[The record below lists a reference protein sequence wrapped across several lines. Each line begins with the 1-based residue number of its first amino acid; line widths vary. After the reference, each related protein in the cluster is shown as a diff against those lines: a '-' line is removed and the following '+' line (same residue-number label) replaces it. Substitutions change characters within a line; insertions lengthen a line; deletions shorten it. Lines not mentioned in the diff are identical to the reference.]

1 MKKMLAMLLAV
12 AMIVACFAG
21 CQSNA
26 PVDTNQPADSQ
37 QPTDSNQ
44 PTDTTAPE
52 PVQPES
58 NVGPD
63 GREFADEQVY
73 RTLYSSEVTTM
84 NYLVSGTTYELVVG
98 ANTIDSLVENDPYGN
113 IVPCAAESWESEDET
128 VTLIV
133 PAVKKLNDNGELELV
148 SERTT
153 EEANGQKWTFHL
165 RAGQYWYDADG
176 NQKDPVTANDYV
188 AAARYVCDSAMDCSN
203 SYLMDGWIVNATE
216 RLGYTAAL
224 LAEPVEQGKEEG
236 KDQDIVIDADGVI
249 WEGKD
254 WDEDKGVYT
263 TWVEIPLTNP
273 EDLGVEAADDNTL
286 VYHLVKP
293 RPYFP
298 TALQFGT
305 YWPAPAALLAELGEN
320 YALDNYSMWFNGA
333 YILSTFKPQEKR
345 IYTKNVNNWDA
356 EHIYIESIEQTYNA
370 EASTIAPELF
380 LRGEVDYADIG
391 SDIVADWLSD
401 PEKSQMISSSR
412 VTGDYSYFFGFNFEP
427 TFDAEYEPENWVIA
441 VNNENFRKAVFH
453 GIDRDGYLAAKYPGD
468 DPEIHKINTITP
480 KGFSVNNGKDFV
492 MYGGLAKYTETES
505 FNEQLALEYRDKAK
519 TELEAAGCKFPI
531 KVPVNYN
538 PSSSSWGNATVVL
551 EQQLE
556 NLLGADFI
564 DIIIVEYA
572 GGSGFLDATR
582 RNGNY
587 ALQELNWG
595 ADFMDPETWADP
607 FERENS
613 YNFFCHD
620 TENYRVFQN
629 TKTAET
635 NALIDQYY
643 ALVDEARTKT
653 GDMDERF
660 EAFAAA
666 ESFYIDHAIVVP
678 GFISGGSYCAT
689 KLNGFEGQYAMMGQ
703 SSSRYKG
710 QHLYK
715 TAMSQDMFDAQYNE
729 WYASMGN

>member
-453 GIDRDGYLAAKYPGD
+453 GIDRDGYLAAKFPGD
-468 DPEIHKINTITP
+468 DPEIHKINTVTP
-480 KGFSVNNGKDFV
+480 KGFSVNNGKDYV

-531 KVPVNYN
+531 KVPINYN
-538 PSSSSWGNATVVL
+538 SSSSTWGNATVVL

-556 NLLGADFI
+556 DLLGADFI
-564 DIIIVEYA
+564 DIIVVSY
-572 GGSGFLDATR
+572 SGNSFLKETR

-620 TENYRVFQN
+620 TDTYNVYRD
-629 TKTAET
+629 TKTEET

>member
-216 RLGYTAAL
+216 RLDYTAAL

-531 KVPVNYN
+531 KVPINYN
-538 PSSSSWGNATVVL
+538 SSSGTWGNATVVL

-564 DIIIVEYA
+564 DIIVVSY
-572 GGSGFLDATR
+572 SGNSFLKETR

-620 TENYRVFQN
+620 TDTYNVYRD
-629 TKTAET
+629 TKTEET

>member
-44 PTDTTAPE
+44 PTDTTTPE

-531 KVPVNYN
+531 KVPINYN
-538 PSSSSWGNATVVL
+538 SSSSTWGNATVVL

-556 NLLGADFI
+556 DLLGADFI
-564 DIIIVEYA
+564 DIIVVSY
-572 GGSGFLDATR
+572 SGNSFLKETR

-587 ALQELNWG
+587 ALQELNWD

-620 TENYRVFQN
+620 TDTYNVYRD
-629 TKTAET
+629 TKTEET

>member
-216 RLGYTAAL
+216 RLDYTAAL

-401 PEKSQMISSSR
+401 HEKSQMISSSR

-468 DPEIHKINTITP
+468 DPEIHKINTVTP
-480 KGFSVNNGKDFV
+480 KGFSVNNGKDYV

-531 KVPVNYN
+531 KVPINYN
-538 PSSSSWGNATVVL
+538 SSSSTWGNATVVL

-556 NLLGADFI
+556 DLLGADFI
-564 DIIIVEYA
+564 DIIVVSY
-572 GGSGFLDATR
+572 SGNSFLKETR

-620 TENYRVFQN
+620 TDTYNVYRD
-629 TKTAET
+629 TKTEET

>member
-44 PTDTTAPE
+44 PTDTTTPE

-216 RLGYTAAL
+216 RLEYTAAL

-468 DPEIHKINTITP
+468 DPEIHKINTVTP

-531 KVPVNYN
+531 KVPINYN
-538 PSSSSWGNATVVL
+538 SSSGTWGNATVVL

-556 NLLGADFI
+556 DLLGADFI
-564 DIIIVEYA
+564 DIIVVSY
-572 GGSGFLDATR
+572 SGNSFLKETR

-620 TENYRVFQN
+620 TDTYNVYRD
-629 TKTAET
+629 TKTEET

>member
-44 PTDTTAPE
+44 PTDTTTPE
-52 PVQPES
+52 PAQPES

-531 KVPVNYN
+531 KVPINYN
-538 PSSSSWGNATVVL
+538 SSSGTWGNATVVL

-556 NLLGADFI
+556 DLLGADFI
-564 DIIIVEYA
+564 DIIVVSY
-572 GGSGFLDATR
+572 SGNSFLKETR

-620 TENYRVFQN
+620 TDTYNVYRD
-629 TKTAET
+629 TKTEET

>member
-216 RLGYTAAL
+216 RLDYTAAL
-224 LAEPVEQGKEEG
+224 LTEPVEQGKEEG
-236 KDQDIVIDADGVI
+236 KDQGIVIDADGVI
-249 WEGKD
+249 WEGND

-273 EDLGVEAADDNTL
+273 EDLGVEAVDDNTL

-453 GIDRDGYLAAKYPGD
+453 GIDRDSYLAAKFPGD
-468 DPEIHKINTITP
+468 DPEIHKINTVTP
-480 KGFSVNNGKDFV
+480 KGFSVNNGKDYV

-531 KVPVNYN
+531 KVPINYN
-538 PSSSSWGNATVVL
+538 SSSSTWGNATVVL

-556 NLLGADFI
+556 DLLGADFI
-564 DIIIVEYA
+564 DIIVVSY
-572 GGSGFLDATR
+572 SGNSFLKETR

-620 TENYRVFQN
+620 TDTYNVYRD
-629 TKTAET
+629 TKTEET

>member
-44 PTDTTAPE
+44 PTDTTTPE

-453 GIDRDGYLAAKYPGD
+453 GIDRDSYLAAKFPGD
-468 DPEIHKINTITP
+468 DPEIHKINTVTP

-531 KVPVNYN
+531 KVPINYN
-538 PSSSSWGNATVVL
+538 SSSGTWGNATVVL

-564 DIIIVEYA
+564 DIIVVSY
-572 GGSGFLDATR
+572 SGNSFLKETR

-620 TENYRVFQN
+620 TDTYNVYRD
-629 TKTAET
+629 TKTEET

>member
-44 PTDTTAPE
+44 PTDTTTPE

-531 KVPVNYN
+531 KVPINYN
-538 PSSSSWGNATVVL
+538 SSSGTWGNATVVL

-564 DIIIVEYA
+564 DIIVVSY
-572 GGSGFLDATR
+572 SGNSFLKETR

>member
-44 PTDTTAPE
+44 PTDTTTPE

-216 RLGYTAAL
+216 RLDYTAAL

-531 KVPVNYN
+531 KVPINYN
-538 PSSSSWGNATVVL
+538 SSSGTWGNATVVL

-564 DIIIVEYA
+564 DIIVVSY
-572 GGSGFLDATR
+572 SGNSFLKETR

-620 TENYRVFQN
+620 TDTYNVYRD
-629 TKTAET
+629 TKTEET

>member
-249 WEGKD
+249 WEGKG
-254 WDEDKGVYT
+254 WDEEKGVYT

-531 KVPVNYN
+531 KVPINYN
-538 PSSSSWGNATVVL
+538 SSSGTWGNATVVL

-556 NLLGADFI
+556 DLLGADFI
-564 DIIIVEYA
+564 DIIVVSY
-572 GGSGFLDATR
+572 SGNSFLKETR

-620 TENYRVFQN
+620 TDTYNVYRD
-629 TKTAET
+629 TKTEET

>member
-44 PTDTTAPE
+44 PTDTTTPE

-453 GIDRDGYLAAKYPGD
+453 GIDRDGYLAAKFPGD
-468 DPEIHKINTITP
+468 DPEIHKINTVTP
-480 KGFSVNNGKDFV
+480 KGFSVNNGKDYV

-531 KVPVNYN
+531 KVPINYN
-538 PSSSSWGNATVVL
+538 SSSGTWGNATVVL

-564 DIIIVEYA
+564 DIIVVSY
-572 GGSGFLDATR
+572 SGNSFLKETR

-620 TENYRVFQN
+620 TDTYNVYRD
-629 TKTAET
+629 TKTEET